1 MKKNCG
7 SQRHCQRML
16 GCTKPKL
23 GAGSAAGL
31 TLPNLAHATRWVCS
45 LAPKQ
50 QKLDDSTTLV
60 SESRCSVYSL
70 PAPTRLGDS
79 GLP

>member
-50 QKLDDSTTLV
+50 QKLDDSREAAYLALNP
-60 SESRCSVYSL
+60 SDLKRWL
-70 PAPTRLGDS
+70 I
-79 GLP
+79 